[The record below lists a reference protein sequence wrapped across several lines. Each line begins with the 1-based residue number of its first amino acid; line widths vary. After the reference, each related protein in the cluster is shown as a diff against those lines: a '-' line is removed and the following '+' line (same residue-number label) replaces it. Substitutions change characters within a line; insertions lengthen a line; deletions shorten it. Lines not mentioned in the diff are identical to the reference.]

1 VSEVISTKYKNLDF
15 FKQRKIKNQVET
27 VIAEVVEPILPFLS
41 QEKISEDKQRRLIK
55 TCVEELRP
63 LTKTPDLLFKGSLNG
78 QKIFDDLYVDR
89 SLPTV
94 VIDDGL
100 TDIYTILF
108 PHIATL
114 ICKIPSVVKDW
125 ESEAWSESYRRFD
138 ELTTQL
144 KTIFEKV
151 DELAT
156 SSSKLADSTLKIVRQ
171 KLTQKIELRELDLTG
186 LRSEN
191 VTSGKFENFFVH
203 PEIKKIQEQDDKKLG
218 NVVGTNDESFKLF
231 AINNNKTIITGQ
243 PGAGKSTWA
252 KWLQREALSPKW
264 DGICI
269 RVELRNLLNK
279 SLPLPSYQDI
289 IRTEVGQHLS
299 EDITSERIRKWV
311 EGKQIIFILD
321 GFDEIR
327 HDARDLVYDWI
338 NALLLVLEKC
348 PIILTSRPI
357 TTDHLERLQSSFR
370 FWNIEPFDQERIIDY
385 IQRWYQYTPLL
396 QDKSREIDASE
407 LASSW
412 LNDPTLGFLTG
423 NPLLLSTLLTVH
435 HLDGSLPNGRSKLY
449 QRYVDGMLGVW
460 DSRRTVN
467 ATSIELSLEEK
478 RQLMQGLALKMFLRE
493 EEQIEESTAL
503 EIMKQLLSKM
513 KKTFS
518 EEDVLSSL
526 RERSGL
532 IIGPGIY
539 SFVHKSLAEYF
550 VAECVFQGDQRDE
563 FGHRID
569 RLCLFEHRNDDKW
582 NTVIFLWAGLAPIVD
597 VESLIE
603 QCIEIQQWDLA
614 YGIIH
619 DQYDRFSAESVR
631 MFLLKII
638 KGDIKIP
645 NLIHYAC
652 SSSRIFAQQDNDNDN
667 DNDMNK
673 TFIIRNLQRSL
684 VTFRQLLEKCVDDN
698 LIQWSDNVEN
708 GMKDQLWIAC
718 STPTKNIDN
727 WRNFLQS
734 SCQDNSLSRYLILWS
749 MEYSLSN
756 ALNIKNT
763 VENYRN
769 ICSQTRELI
778 PIALISLGIDIVS
791 INVHFTKTGKINDP
805 VFIEIIAVLPDDPIE
820 YNDNEI
826 KNILVGT
833 RDWKTRY
840 NHIGDLLITFTKQM
854 KQLAQ
859 QGILEQDSRYEKAL
873 IFVENLRDYRDSITS
888 PEMDLNL

>member
-1 VSEVISTKYKNLDF
+1 MGLAEFIFGIITNLVSEVISTKYKELDF
-15 FKQRKIKNQVET
+15 FKRLKIDSQVKT

-41 QEKISEDKQRRLIK
+41 QEKISEDKQRRLIEA
-55 TCVEELRP
+55 CVEELRP

-125 ESEAWSESYRRFD
+125 ETEAWSENYRRFD
-138 ELTTQL
+138 ELITQL

-156 SSSKLADSTLKIVRQ
+156 SSSKLADSTLKIARQ

-191 VTSGKFENFFVH
+191 VTLGKFENFFVH
-203 PEIKKIQEQDDKKLG
+203 PEIKEKIQEQDDQKLS
-218 NVVGTNDESFKLF
+218 NVVRTNNESFRLF

-279 SLPLPSYQDI
+279 SFPLPSYQDI

-299 EDITSERIRKWV
+299 EDITSERIKKWI
-311 EGKQIIFILD
+311 EEKQIIFILD

-327 HDARDLVYDWI
+327 HDARDLVCDWI

-370 FWNIEPFDQERIIDY
+370 FWNIEPFDQDRIIDY

-396 QDKSREIDASE
+396 QDKSREINASE
-407 LASSW
+407 LASNW

-597 VESLIE
+597 VESFIE
-603 QCIEIQQWDLA
+603 QCIEIQLWDLA
-614 YGIIH
+614 YGIIY
-619 DQYDRFSAESVR
+619 DQYDRFSGELLR
-631 MFLLKII
+631 IFLLKII
-638 KGDIKIP
+638 KSDVNIKMRNKI
-645 NLIHYAC
+645 YYTY
-652 SSSRIFAQQDNDNDN
+652 SGSRIFVESSDEICTSF
-667 DNDMNK
+667 ML
-673 TFIIRNLQRSL
+673 RNLQQSIR
-684 VTFRQLLEKCVDDN
+684 TFKNLLQKCVGDD
-698 LIQWSDNVEN
+698 LIQWSDNVGN
-708 GMKDQLWIAC
+708 VMSDQLWIAC
-718 STPTKNIDN
+718 STSTKNIDN
-727 WRNFLQS
+727 WRNCLHS
-734 SCQDNSLSRYLILWS
+734 SCQDNSLSRYLLLLS
-749 MEYSLSN
+749 MEDLLSN
-756 ALNIKNT
+756 TLLSNTLDIKNI

-778 PIALISLGIDIVS
+778 PIALISIGIDIVS
-791 INVHFTKTGKINDP
+791 INPHFTQTGKINYP
-805 VFIEIIAVLPDDPIE
+805 TFIEIIEVLPDDSIE

-833 RDWKTRY
+833 RDWKTRWLSSHRKVLK
-840 NHIGDLLITFTKQM
+840 NEEAQCWDLLTNFIK
-854 KQLAQ
+854 
-859 QGILEQDSRYEKAL
+859 
-873 IFVENLRDYRDSITS
+873 
-888 PEMDLNL
+888 

>member
-1 VSEVISTKYKNLDF
+1 MGLAEFIFGIITNLVSEVISTKYKELDF
-15 FKQRKIKNQVET
+15 FKRLKIDSQVKT

-41 QEKISEDKQRRLIK
+41 QEKISEDKQRRLIEA
-55 TCVEELRP
+55 CVEELRP

-125 ESEAWSESYRRFD
+125 ETEAWSENYRRFD
-138 ELTTQL
+138 ELITQL

-156 SSSKLADSTLKIVRQ
+156 SSSKLADSTLKIARQ

-191 VTSGKFENFFVH
+191 VTLGKFENFFVH
-203 PEIKKIQEQDDKKLG
+203 PEIKEKIQEQDDQKLS
-218 NVVGTNDESFKLF
+218 NVVRTNNESFRLF

-279 SLPLPSYQDI
+279 SFPLPSYQDI

-299 EDITSERIRKWV
+299 EDITSERIKKWI
-311 EGKQIIFILD
+311 EEKQIIFILD

-327 HDARDLVYDWI
+327 HDARDLVCDWI

-370 FWNIEPFDQERIIDY
+370 FWNIEPFDQDRIIDY

-396 QDKSREIDASE
+396 QDKSREINASE
-407 LASSW
+407 LASNW

-597 VESLIE
+597 VESFIE
-603 QCIEIQQWDLA
+603 QCIEIQLWDLA
-614 YGIIH
+614 YGIIY
-619 DQYDRFSAESVR
+619 DQYDRFSGELLR
-631 MFLLKII
+631 IFLLKII
-638 KGDIKIP
+638 KSDVNIKMRNKI
-645 NLIHYAC
+645 YYTY
-652 SSSRIFAQQDNDNDN
+652 SGSRIFVESSDEICTSF
-667 DNDMNK
+667 ML
-673 TFIIRNLQRSL
+673 RNLQQSIR
-684 VTFRQLLEKCVDDN
+684 TFKNLLQKCVGDD
-698 LIQWSDNVEN
+698 LIQWSDNVGN
-708 GMKDQLWIAC
+708 VMSDQLWIAC
-718 STPTKNIDN
+718 STSTKNIDN
-727 WRNFLQS
+727 WRNCLHS
-734 SCQDNSLSRYLILWS
+734 SCQDNSLSRYLLLLS
-749 MEYSLSN
+749 MEDLLSN
-756 ALNIKNT
+756 TLLSNTLDIKNI

-778 PIALISLGIDIVS
+778 PIALISIGIDIVS
-791 INVHFTKTGKINDP
+791 INPHFTQTGKINYP
-805 VFIEIIAVLPDDPIE
+805 TFIEIIEVLPDDSIE

-826 KNILVGT
+826 KNIWL
-833 RDWKTRY
+833 
-840 NHIGDLLITFTKQM
+840 
-854 KQLAQ
+854 
-859 QGILEQDSRYEKAL
+859 SC
-873 IFVENLRDYRDSITS
+873 
-888 PEMDLNL
+888 